1 MRTRW
6 WWRRRRVAGGG
17 TVDGGGASG
26 AVMTWWWWRVRG
38 RRATAAGRGAA
49 VLDLA
54 FFFQNSL
61 RSRHTC
67 AVGPGC
73 GSRQTVVCWSIF
85 AECFFSAKVRIPVN
99 TICSC
104 SRCASISRWP
114 SGTCVPG
121 LCHATVINWRMA
133 RGRRHGGESREEK
146 EIGTSRRRR

>member
-1 MRTRW
+1 
-6 WWRRRRVAGGG
+6 
-17 TVDGGGASG
+17 
-26 AVMTWWWWRVRG
+26 
-38 RRATAAGRGAA
+38 
-49 VLDLA
+49 
-54 FFFQNSL
+54 
-61 RSRHTC
+61 
-67 AVGPGC
+67 
-73 GSRQTVVCWSIF
+73 
-85 AECFFSAKVRIPVN
+85 VRIPVN